1 MKKYFP
7 AYIRVPL
14 LFFAFYGIIELVVD
28 SGDQPAFMKHP
39 QILILLA
46 FFLFLLIILETVG
59 SAIKQVLYQLMTPE
73 EREEKERLENMPLSE
88 QSWYKNMMK
97 KLTKSKPVE
106 QEHELVLSHDYD
118 GIKELDNDLPPWWVY
133 LFYAT
138 IIFGVVYLARYELFG
153 GDTQEEEFN
162 KNMEL
167 ARIQVEEYKK
177 NAPDL
182 LTADQVTLLTEPAD
196 LATGKAL
203 YETNCVAC
211 HKADGGGS
219 IGPNLTDEYWILGGD
234 IKDIFN
240 TIMEGGR
247 DGKGMIAWKQQIKP
261 SEIQKI
267 ASYVASLQGTNPA
280 DAKEPEGDKYVAE
293 ETTSDQEAEATES
306 ETPTDEVTE
315 NATDEA
321 AAEE

>member
-1 MKKYFP
+1 MRKFFP
-7 AYIRVPL
+7 SYVRVPL
-14 LFFAFYGIIELVVD
+14 LFFAFYGIIELIVD
-28 SGDQPAFMKHP
+28 SGVKPACIGQPY
-39 QILILLA
+39 ILILLA
-46 FFLFLLIILETVG
+46 FFLFLLVVLEIVG
-59 SAIKQVLYQLMTPE
+59 GAVRQVLYQLMSPE
-73 EREEKERLENMPLSE
+73 ELLEKERKENLPLAE
-88 QSWYKNMMK
+88 RAWHKTLLT
-97 KLTKSKPVE
+97 KLTKTKSVE
-106 QEHELVLSHDYD
+106 EEHELVLNHEYD
-118 GIKELDNDLPPWWVY
+118 GIKELDNKLPPWWVY

-138 IIFGVVYLARYELFG
+138 IVFSVVYLARYELFG
-153 GDTQEEEFN
+153 GDTQIDEFN
-162 KNMEL
+162 KSMEL

-182 LTADQVTLLTEPAD
+182 LTAEQVTVLTEPAD

-261 SEIQKI
+261 SDIQKI
-267 ASYVASLQGTNPA
+267 SSYIITLQGTNPP
-280 DAKEPEGDKYVAE
+280 DAKAPEGDKYV
-293 ETTSDQEAEATES
+293 QEATQEEGAT
-306 ETPTDEVTE
+306 TDEIPETE
-315 NATDEA
+315 QDSS
-321 AAEE
+321 AE